1 MLRHA
6 RLARAR
12 RRARRGRALAR
23 AYARTRRLRGGGL
36 GTVGE
41 HAGARLLGA
50 ARLRDARRADHAQ
63 AVGRAEEGA
72 TVIWDVH
79 CHFPRDWQNP
89 EGEDHAQQIDARADA
104 LGAAGVTRAS
114 VLCGGRNIPGPSH
127 DESLQYLARHE
138 DLMVPVASLPME
150 ETPEGEVERLHEIGY
165 RGLKIIGSPLPID
178 DPSYFHVYAAA
189 EERRMPI
196 LFHLGVIGGG
206 VDYARTH
213 PRRDPEAAAAF
224 RRWQEFRRRGG
235 PRNVSAARMRPFQL
249 DTIANNFPDLPLIG
263 AHLGGTG
270 NYEEASS
277 VARWRHNVVFDLSG
291 GETIERHAME
301 RRLIGREIGVE
312 KLVWGSDCGNEE
324 IGQHVER
331 FRWMFEALGLDDE
344 ERDRI
349 WYRNAAEL
357 FGEATPALADEQPE

>member
-1 MLRHA
+1 M
-6 RLARAR
+6 
-12 RRARRGRALAR
+12 
-23 AYARTRRLRGGGL
+23 
-36 GTVGE
+36 
-41 HAGARLLGA
+41 
-50 ARLRDARRADHAQ
+50 
-63 AVGRAEEGA
+63 
-72 TVIWDVH
+72 IWDVH
-79 CHFPRDWQNP
+79 CHFPLDWDNP
-89 EGEDHAQQIDARADA
+89 EGADHAQQIDARAEA
-104 LGAAGVTRAS
+104 LRAAGVTRAS

-127 DESLQYLARHE
+127 DEALQYLARHE
-138 DLMVPVASLPME
+138 DLMVPIASLPME
-150 ETPEGEVERLHEIGY
+150 EVPPGEVERLHDLGY

-178 DPSYFHVYAAA
+178 DPGYFPVYAAA

-206 VDYARTH
+206 VDYSITH
-213 PRRDPEAAAAF
+213 PRRDPEAAAAL

-324 IGQHVER
+324 IGQHVDR
-331 FRWMFEALGLDDE
+331 FRWIFEALGLNDE

-357 FGEATPALADEQPE
+357 FGEEEPVLADEQPD

>member
-1 MLRHA
+1 
-6 RLARAR
+6 
-12 RRARRGRALAR
+12 
-23 AYARTRRLRGGGL
+23 
-36 GTVGE
+36 
-41 HAGARLLGA
+41 
-50 ARLRDARRADHAQ
+50 
-63 AVGRAEEGA
+63 
-72 TVIWDVH
+72 
-79 CHFPRDWQNP
+79 
-89 EGEDHAQQIDARADA
+89 
-104 LGAAGVTRAS
+104 
-114 VLCGGRNIPGPSH
+114 
-127 DESLQYLARHE
+127 
-138 DLMVPVASLPME
+138 
-150 ETPEGEVERLHEIGY
+150 
-165 RGLKIIGSPLPID
+165 
-178 DPSYFHVYAAA
+178 
-189 EERRMPI
+189 MPI

-206 VDYARTH
+206 VDYSITH

-235 PRNVSAARMRPFQL
+235 PRDVSAARMRPFQL

-324 IGQHVER
+324 IGQHVDR
-331 FRWMFEALGLDDE
+331 FRWIFEAFGLSDE
-344 ERDRI
+344 ECERI

-357 FGEATPALADEQPE
+357 FGEAEPVLADEQPANRPD